1 MSLPI
6 QASPRAVV
14 HLLNRAGF
22 GPRPGQVKEVLTQ
35 GLEAYIKDQL
45 HPTPDPYVE
54 RRLRPFRTLG
64 LGVTEVLGI
73 YHADAKK
80 IPQIIDEF
88 YTAKMIRAVHS
99 KNQLQEALVD
109 FWFNHFNVNLPDM
122 FVRQAVSSYER
133 DAIRP
138 HVLGKFGDLLRATAA
153 HPAMLYYLDNYLS
166 KKNEEVDG
174 KLVRGLNENYGR
186 ELLELH
192 TLGVDAGYTQ
202 EHVVDAS
209 RCFTGWTLDDL
220 KTGRFVFRAK
230 DHDTGGKEVFGLKVP
245 AGGGKEDADKLLDY
259 LSVHPATGRFVSRKL
274 ARRFVADDPPE
285 SLVDSCAKTFVAT
298 GGDIPQ
304 VLHTLFTSRE
314 FWDEAGKPK
323 LKTPVEYVF
332 SALRASGARVRSAT
346 PGLTKRLAAM
356 GMQPYFA
363 TPPTGYS
370 NRGVDWVNPLYLHR
384 LNFALD
390 LAAGNVQGVTLDLLA
405 VVKQAGASPEDP
417 ASVAQMFNREIFADG
432 LSAQTLTSLS
442 DPGPGTVP
450 AVTRVAGLILASPEM
465 QAR

>member
-6 QASPRAVV
+6 QDSPRAAV

-22 GPRPGQVKEVLTQ
+22 GPRPGQVKDVLAM
-35 GLEAYIKDQL
+35 GIESYLKDQL
-45 HPTPDPYVE
+45 HPTPDPVME

-64 LGVTEVLGI
+64 LGVTEVLAI
-73 YHADAKK
+73 YHADARK

-88 YTAKMIRAVHS
+88 TTAKMIRAVHS

-109 FWFNHFNVNLPDM
+109 FWFNHFNVNLADM

-174 KLVRGLNENYGR
+174 KLTRGLNENYGR

-192 TLGVDAGYTQ
+192 TVGVDAGYTQ
-202 EHVVDAS
+202 EHVVDAA

-230 DHDTGGKEVFGLKVP
+230 DHDAGPKEVFGLKIA
-245 AGGGKEDADKLLDY
+245 AGGGKEDADRLLDY
-259 LSVHPATGRFVSRKL
+259 LSTHPATGHFISLKL
-274 ARRFVADDPPE
+274 ARRFVADDPPA
-285 SLVDSCAKTFVAT
+285 SLVASCAKTFVAT

-304 VLHTLFTSRE
+304 VLHTLFTSAE
-314 FWDEAGKPK
+314 FWDEMGKPK

-332 SALRASGARVRSAT
+332 SSLRASGARVRTAS
-346 PGLTKRLAAM
+346 PGLTTRLASM

-390 LAAGNVQGVTLDLLA
+390 LTAGKVPGVVVDLTALA
-405 VVKQAGASPEDP
+405 QQTGAPPDDP
-417 ASVAQMFNREIFADG
+417 AALARALNREIFAEA
-432 LSAQTLTSLS
+432 LSEQTLQSVADLE
-442 DPGPGTVP
+442 PGPVP
-450 AVTRVAGLILASPEM
+450 AATRVAGLILASPEM